1 MTATYSFWLAEK
13 ADARIPELKE
23 VKDKVILYWKQQK
36 ALEAAM
42 ADAESIARE
51 INDSNQQTL
60 VGKFP
65 EKAVSTGEFT
75 WFSMAGG
82 EPRISSPNGTTDV
95 GQEFMK
101 TAFSLAQYKAGA
113 APNLPRDSVYVI
125 QLLSAKTP
133 LADMGTEYLKDR
145 FFKFKT
151 IPTDV
156 RNISMWYTI
165 DLYRDWNAEFA
176 EGMDLELVGQ

>member
-13 ADARIPELKE
+13 AVARIPELKE
-23 VKDKVILYWKQQK
+23 VKDDVILYWKQQK
-36 ALEAAM
+36 ALKAAM

-82 EPRISSPNGTTDV
+82 ETTD
-95 GQEFMK
+95 F
-101 TAFSLAQYKAGA
+101 
-113 APNLPRDSVYVI
+113 I
-125 QLLSAKTP
+125 
-133 LADMGTEYLKDR
+133 TEWHDRRRPGIYENR
-145 FFKFKT
+145 FF
-151 IPTDV
+151 
-156 RNISMWYTI
+156 
-165 DLYRDWNAEFA
+165 A
-176 EGMDLELVGQ
+176 